1 MKRFSAII
9 IALLL
14 LLAPGR
20 AQAATVSVAVAANFL
35 QPMAELAALFTAQT
49 GIKVEYS
56 SSSTGKLYAQLKNGA
71 PYDIFLAA
79 DEKRPEL
86 LHQAGLAA
94 EPSVYTRGRVVL
106 WSGDTTLSATGWQQA
121 LATTAGRI
129 AIASPEVAPYGMAAA
144 MALKNAGLYTTISPR
159 LVFAQSAGQAFQ
171 YSQQKATRFCFAAL
185 SYATSD
191 AGNKGCYWPIPEA
204 PLVVQKGCLLK
215 TAVGKKEASLFWDF
229 LFSKPATE
237 IIAAYGYQ

>member
-1 MKRFSAII
+1 MI
-9 IALLL
+9 
-14 LLAPGR
+14 
-20 AQAATVSVAVAANFL
+20 
-35 QPMAELAALFTAQT
+35 
-49 GIKVEYS
+49 
-56 SSSTGKLYAQLKNGA
+56 YA
-71 PYDIFLAA
+71 
-79 DEKRPEL
+79 
-86 LHQAGLAA
+86 
-94 EPSVYTRGRVVL
+94 RGRVVL

-121 LATTAGRI
+121 LTDNQGRI

-144 MALKNAGLYTTISPR
+144 TALKNVGLYTTVSPR

-191 AGNKGCYWPIPEA
+191 AGDKGCYWPIPEA
-204 PLVVQKGCLLK
+204 PLVIQKGCLLK
-215 TAVGKKEASLFWDF
+215 TAINKNDAQSFWTF